1 MKANMGTIDRVVR
14 VLAAVVLAVLYFTG
28 KVTGF
33 WGIILLVVAAAF
45 IVTSMASYCPFYEP
59 LKINTKK

>member
-1 MKANMGTIDRVVR
+1 MKANIGTIDRVVR